1 MNFDYLIKRFFS
13 AVFVLFSILT
23 FVFFLIHIVP
33 GDPIEVMLGESARV
47 ADRYALRESL
57 GLNLSITQQW
67 LNYLN
72 NFLHFDLGKSLY
84 SNQLVIEL
92 LFKHIPDTFLLSLVS
107 LFVAILIAVPLGI
120 FSAVYKGSILDKASI
135 LLATLGISI
144 PNFVMGPL
152 LILIFSLWLGW
163 FPVSGNDEISSII
176 LPALTLGSALAAI
189 LSRMIRS
196 SMLETLQQDYIRS
209 ARARGITEFNIIVFH
224 ALRNAAL
231 PVVTVLGMQFGA
243 LLAGAVIT
251 ETVFSWPGIGQ
262 LMIESIQKRDY
273 PVVQG
278 CVLLISFTYVLVN
291 LITDFICI
299 LIDPRIHDKND

>member
-1 MNFDYLIKRFFS
+1 MYFNYLIKRLLS

-23 FVFFLIHIVP
+23 FVFFLIHIIP
-33 GDPIEVMLGESARV
+33 GDPVEVMLGESARI
-47 ADRYALRESL
+47 ADRDALRASL
-57 GLNLSITQQW
+57 GLDQPINQQW
-67 LNYLN
+67 LTYMN
-72 NFLHFDLGKSLY
+72 NFFHYDLGKSIY
-84 SNQLVIEL
+84 SNEHVTHL
-92 LFKHIPDTFLLSLVS
+92 LSKHIFATFLLSLAS
-107 LFVAILIAVPLGI
+107 LVVALLIAVPIGI
-120 FSAVYKGSILDKASI
+120 YSAVYKGSILDKSTI
-135 LLATLGISI
+135 FLATLGISI

-163 FPVSGNDEISSII
+163 LPVSGNDGLSSLV

-196 SMLETLQQDYIRS
+196 SMLETMQQDYIRS
-209 ARARGITEFNIIVFH
+209 ARARGLSEFKVLVFH

-231 PVVTVLGMQFGA
+231 PVVTILGMQFGT

-251 ETVFSWPGIGQ
+251 ETIFSWPGIGQ

-273 PVVQG
+273 PIVQG
-278 CVLLISFTYVLVN
+278 CVIIISFTYVLVN

-299 LIDPRIHDKND
+299 LLDPRIDAN